1 VTPDPFALIAILR
14 GVRPEEVCAV
24 GDTLYGA
31 GFRSIEVP
39 LNSPDPFASIEALRG
54 HLPQDALVG
63 AGTVFDPADVGR
75 AHGVGAQTIVS
86 PHTDPEVV
94 AETVRRGMR
103 SYPGAATP
111 SDAFAALRAG
121 TRRVKV
127 FPSQQVG
134 PGGLKAWR
142 EVLPPDV
149 ELLPVGGVGAGS
161 MAGWVAAGA
170 TGFGVGSALY
180 RAGRDVADLGTRA
193 AALVEA
199 WHACTRD
206 AHEEGRSAR

>member
-1 VTPDPFALIAILR
+1 VTPDPQALIAILR
-14 GVRPEEVCAV
+14 GVRPEEVREV

-31 GFRSIEVP
+31 GFRSLEVP
-39 LNSPDPFASIEALRG
+39 LNSPDPFASIGALRG

-63 AGTVFDPADVGR
+63 AGTVVDTADVGR
-75 AHGVGAQTIVS
+75 AQDVGAQTIVS
-86 PHTDPEVV
+86 PHTDPDVV

-121 TRRVKV
+121 TRTVKV

-134 PGGLKAWR
+134 AAGLKAWR
-142 EVLPPDV
+142 EVLPADV
-149 ELLPVGGVGAGS
+149 ELLPVGGIDAGS
-161 MAGWVAAGA
+161 LAGWVAAGA

-180 RAGRDVADLGTRA
+180 RAGRDLEDLRTRA

-199 WHACTRD
+199 WHACTER
-206 AHEEGRSAR
+206 G